1 MRILKKIGKVLV
13 EKIDL
18 PAESISGL
26 PQITLAGDMEIS
38 VEGYKSILEY
48 GENAITLDCG
58 TLLVEILGV
67 NLYIKSFNKSYL
79 RAAGKILSVGFRT

>member
-26 PQITLAGDMEIS
+26 PQITLAGDIEIS

-67 NLYIKSFNKSYL
+67 NLHIKSFNKSYL